1 MAENLKYFIGIDL
14 GGTNIKA
21 GVIDENGNII
31 IKKSVKTVKERS
43 FNEIVKDMALLCFD
57 AVKDAGIPFDKI
69 EAIGVGAPGSIDS
82 KNGIIVYS
90 NNLNWSNVELT
101 KELVKLT
108 GKKTFVTNDANAAA
122 LGEAKYGSGKNYSD
136 SVLITLGTGVG
147 SGIVIDGKL
156 FEGYKS
162 AGAEVGHMV
171 IIENGEQ
178 CTCGRKGCFEAYSS
192 ATALIRD
199 TKNEM
204 KFHKDSIMWNLC
216 EGNIEKAD
224 GRTAFLA
231 AEKGDKYAKDVVGIY
246 IQHLAEGIINIVNIL
261 RPQVVILGGG
271 VCNEGDNLIKPL
283 EELVFL
289 RMYGGTEYAPVEIR
303 IASLGNDAG
312 LLGAFAFAL
321 QNL

>member
-1 MAENLKYFIGIDL
+1 MGELKYYIAIDL

-21 GVIDENGNII
+21 GIIDENGLTIR
-31 IKKSVKTVKERS
+31 KESVKTGKDRTS
-43 FNEIVKDMALLCFD
+43 SEIINDMANLC
-57 AVKDAGIPFDKI
+57 KYISKEEKIPFDKI
-69 EAIGVGAPGSIDS
+69 EAIGIGAPGSIDS
-82 KNGIIVYS
+82 KNGVIVYS
-90 NNLNWSNVELT
+90 NNLNWDKVNLT
-101 KELVKLT
+101 EQLQKLT
-108 GKKTFVTNDANAAA
+108 GKRAFVTNDANAAA

-147 SGIVIDGKL
+147 GGIVIDGKL

-199 TKNEM
+199 TKNSM
-204 KFHKDSIMWNLC
+204 KYHKNSKMW
-216 EGNIEKAD
+216 EIAEYDIEKAD

-231 AEKGDKYAKDVVGIY
+231 ARQGDPFGKEVVEMY
-246 IQHLAEGIINIVNIL
+246 IQHLSEGIVNLVNIL

-271 VCNEGDNLIKPL
+271 VCNEGEYLLNPL
-283 EELVFL
+283 KELVSL
-289 RMYGGTEYAPVEIR
+289 KMYGGCEYAPVELK

-321 QNL
+321 QNI